1 MIGKSLKIGLTG
13 GIASGKTTVSD
24 YFKRIG
30 ISVIDADV
38 ISHEV
43 TKPNGSAFEEIISS
57 FGSNILD
64 ESGLID
70 RKKMRAIIFDDA
82 GKKEILEGII
92 HPKVRQEMFDLVSQ
106 SNDHYLIVSVP
117 LLIETGMN
125 QIMDR
130 TLVVDCSVETQIERL
145 MQRDKINLNEAKS
158 ILRNQTNRTTR
169 LRLADD
175 LIVNE
180 KNVTLSQLEKEV
192 LELHKRYSK
201 L

>member
-30 ISVIDADV
+30 IPVIDADV

-43 TKPNGSAFEEIISS
+43 TKPNGSAFKEIISS

-64 ESGLID
+64 DNGLID
-70 RKKMRAIIFDDA
+70 RKKMRSIIFDDA
-82 GKKEILEGII
+82 SKKKILEGII
-92 HPKVRQEMFDLVSQ
+92 HPKVREEMFNLVSK

-125 QIMDR
+125 KMMNR
-130 TLVVDCSVETQIERL
+130 TLVVDCSEETQIQRL
-145 MQRDKINLNEAKS
+145 IERDKITLDEAQS
-158 ILRNQTNRTTR
+158 ILRNQIDRSTR
-169 LRLADD
+169 QRAADD

-180 KNVTLSQLEKEV
+180 KNVSFNELEEEV

>member
-1 MIGKSLKIGLTG
+1 MGKSLKIGLTG
-13 GIASGKTTVSD
+13 GVASGKTTVSD
-24 YFKRIG
+24 FFKGLG

-43 TKPNGSAFEEIISS
+43 TQPDGSAFEEIISS

-64 ESGLID
+64 ENGLID

-82 GKKEILEGII
+82 SKKEMLERII
-92 HPKVRQEMFDLVSQ
+92 HPKVREEMFDSMSK

-117 LLIETGMN
+117 LLVETGMN
-125 QIMDR
+125 QMMDR
-130 TLVVDCSVETQIERL
+130 TLVVDCSEETQIERL
-145 MQRDKINLNEAKS
+145 IHRDKITLDEAKS
-158 ILRNQTNRTTR
+158 ILRNQTSRSNR
-169 LRLADD
+169 LKAADD

-180 KNVTLSQLEKEV
+180 KNVTLNELEKEV
-192 LELHKRYSK
+192 LELNERYSK

>member
-1 MIGKSLKIGLTG
+1 MGKSLKIGLTG
-13 GIASGKTTVSD
+13 GVASGKTTVSD
-24 YFKRIG
+24 FFKGLG

-43 TKPNGSAFEEIISS
+43 TQPDGSAFEEIISS

-64 ESGLID
+64 ENGLID

-82 GKKEILEGII
+82 SKKEMLERII
-92 HPKVRQEMFDLVSQ
+92 HPKVREEMFDSVSQ

-117 LLIETGMN
+117 LLVETGMN
-125 QIMDR
+125 QMMDR
-130 TLVVDCSVETQIERL
+130 TIVVDCSEETQIERL
-145 MQRDKINLNEAKS
+145 MHRDKITLDEAKS
-158 ILRNQTNRTTR
+158 ILRNQTSRSNR
-169 LRLADD
+169 LKAADD

-180 KNVTLSQLEKEV
+180 KNVTLNELEKEV
-192 LELHKRYSK
+192 LELNERYSK

>member
-1 MIGKSLKIGLTG
+1 MGKSLKIGLTG
-13 GIASGKTTVSD
+13 GIASGKTTISD
-24 YFKRIG
+24 YFKALG
-30 ISVIDADV
+30 IPIIDADV

-82 GKKEILEGII
+82 SKKEILEGII
-92 HPKVRQEMFDLVSQ
+92 HPKVREEIFNLVSQ
-106 SNDHYLIVSVP
+106 SNDHYLILSVP

-125 QIMDR
+125 QMMDR
-130 TLVVDCSVETQIERL
+130 ILVVDCSVDTQIECL
-145 MQRDKINLNEAKS
+145 IQRDKINLDEAKS
-158 ILRNQTNRTTR
+158 ILRNQTNRSTR
-169 LRLADD
+169 LKVADD

-180 KNVTLSQLEKEV
+180 KNVTLIDLEKEV
-192 LELHKRYSK
+192 FELHRIYSK

>member
-1 MIGKSLKIGLTG
+1 MSKSIKIGLTG

-24 YFKRIG
+24 FFKKLG
-30 ISVIDADV
+30 TQVIDADV

-43 TKPNGSAFEEIISS
+43 TQPDGSAFEEIISS

-64 ESGLID
+64 ENGLID

-82 GKKEILEGII
+82 SKKEMLERII
-92 HPKVRQEMFDLVSQ
+92 HPKVREEMFNSVSQ

-117 LLIETGMN
+117 LLVETGIN
-125 QIMDR
+125 QMMDR
-130 TLVVDCSVETQIERL
+130 TLVVDCSEETQIERL
-145 MQRDKINLNEAKS
+145 MHRDKITLDEAKS
-158 ILRNQTNRTTR
+158 ILRNQTNRSNR
-169 LRLADD
+169 LKAADD

-180 KNVTLSQLEKEV
+180 KNVTLNELEKEV
-192 LELHKRYSK
+192 LKLNKRYSK

>member
-30 ISVIDADV
+30 IPVIDADV

-64 ESGLID
+64 DNGLID
-70 RKKMRAIIFDDA
+70 RKKMRSIIFDDA
-82 GKKEILEGII
+82 SKKKILEGII
-92 HPKVRQEMFDLVSQ
+92 HPKVREEMFNLVSK

-125 QIMDR
+125 KMMNR
-130 TLVVDCSVETQIERL
+130 TLVVDCSEETQIQRL
-145 MQRDKINLNEAKS
+145 IERDKITLDEAQS
-158 ILRNQTNRTTR
+158 ILRNQIDRSTR
-169 LRLADD
+169 QRAADD

-180 KNVTLSQLEKEV
+180 KNVSFNELEEEV